1 METTNETNDKHRQ
14 RGQPAAQPP
23 RRTKT
28 TFWLGA
34 DERAALAAIRAR
46 YGVAT
51 DADALRIALRLA
63 TTDTRGRERERER
76 EMGTE
81 GSE

>member
-1 METTNETNDKHRQ
+1 METPDTNDKRQQ

-63 TTDTRGRERERER
+63 TTTDTRGHERERETGAEGR
-76 EMGTE
+76 EG
-81 GSE
+81 